1 MKYFLDADVVLDV
14 VLFRREFG
22 DSIELVSKFEKYGDQ
37 MMTSPLVLAIVFY
50 LVEKNR
56 NRSDAKKSVKKMRR
70 MMEVVPL
77 NQGMVDRALLKG
89 VNDFEDALEYF
100 AAEASD
106 VDYLI
111 TRNIVDFSFKGKV
124 KVLTPTQI
132 LKMIAN

>member
-70 MMEVVPL
+70 MMEIVPL
-77 NQGMVDRALLKG
+77 NQGIVDRALLKG
-89 VNDFEDALEYF
+89 LM
-100 AAEASD
+100 
-106 VDYLI
+106 
-111 TRNIVDFSFKGKV
+111 
-124 KVLTPTQI
+124 I
-132 LKMIAN
+132 LKMRLNILLQKRVMLTTSSQEILLTFLSRGKSKY